1 MISETKNHGVVRNL
15 NSVDFI
21 SAEVWGLL
29 IKYQNAK
36 SSSKLGAR
44 TPGHMHFEP
53 LTCGPSATCQTHPFH
68 TLE

>member
-29 IKYQNAK
+29 TYQNAK